1 MGRKALWIV
10 GAAVGLAMYAA
21 PAHAQVSV
29 SVGIGGPWFGA
40 GVVVGG
46 PVYGAPY
53 YYPYY
58 SYPYPYYPYPVYSY
72 PYPVYR
78 YPYPAYPYRYPA
90 RYGPA
95 YYGRSAVVR
104 QGAPY
109 YRGAPGRY
117 YNNGSGAPSQYR
129 RGAAPAQRG
138 AVPAQ
143 RGNGPAQR
151 GNAQSVRVA
160 RQR

>member
-10 GAAVGLAMYAA
+10 GAAVGLALYAA

-29 SVGIGGPWFGA
+29 SVGFGGPWFGA

-46 PVYGAPY
+46 PVYGPPY

-58 SYPYPYYPYPVYSY
+58 SYPYPYYYPYPVYSY

-78 YPYPAYPYRYPA
+78 YRTAYPYRYPA
-90 RYGPA
+90 RYGRA
-95 YYGRSAVVR
+95 YYGGSAVVR

-109 YRGAPGRY
+109 YRGAQGRY
-117 YNNGSGAPSQYR
+117 YNNGPGAPAQYR
-129 RGAAPAQRG
+129 RGAAPAQRS
-138 AVPAQ
+138 APV
-143 RGNGPAQR
+143 QR
-151 GNAQSVRVA
+151 GNAPRGNGQAVRVA

>member
-1 MGRKALWIV
+1 MGRKVAWIV
-10 GAAVGLAMYAA
+10 GAAVVLVALYAA

-29 SVGIGGPWFGA
+29 SVGVGGPWFGA

-53 YYPYY
+53 PYY
-58 SYPYPYYPYPVYSY
+58 SYPYPYPYYYPYPVYSY

-78 YPYPAYPYRYPA
+78 YRYPAYSYRYPA
-90 RYGPA
+90 RYGRA
-95 YYGRSAVVR
+95 YYGRPAGR
-104 QGAPY
+104 QAAPY

-117 YNNGSGAPSQYR
+117 YNNGPGAPAQYR
-129 RGAAPAQRG
+129 RGST
-138 AVPAQ
+138 PAQ
-143 RGNGPAQR
+143 RGNVPAQR
-151 GNAQSVRVA
+151 GNAQAVRVA